1 MLGDTNRQIMAL
13 PNINLNPRSYRKTQC
28 LKMRTLVDMK
38 RMQKREEA
46 SITIAKKDDPGIYA
60 ENYIFIA

>member
-1 MLGDTNRQIMAL
+1 MLGGINRQIMTPA
-13 PNINLNPRSYRKTQC
+13 NINLNHRPYRKTQC
-28 LKMRTLVDMK
+28 LKMRILVDMK
-38 RMQKREEA
+38 KMQKREEA

>member
-1 MLGDTNRQIMAL
+1 MLGGINRQIMTLA
-13 PNINLNPRSYRKTQC
+13 NINLNPRPYRKTQC
-28 LKMRTLVDMK
+28 LKMRILVAMK

-60 ENYIFIA
+60 ENYILIA